1 MKRLLCLGLAAL
13 AAMGCGRRSR
23 LPYYV
28 DRTLTPVWLDAG
40 SDGGDT
46 LHRVSDFHLVDQRG
60 RAVSLATIR
69 DKIVVASFFY
79 ASCRQLCPTLRTQL
93 QRVQAAFN
101 ASSGV
106 TILSHTIAPESDSVE
121 VLAHYAREN
130 HMDAAR
136 WLLLT
141 GARCDIERLARD
153 SYFVELSDSG
163 GKTNGRLLHTETFV
177 LIDQRGHIRGVYDG
191 SLAYDVTR
199 LIEDIERLRDE
210 AV

>member
-1 MKRLLCLGLAAL
+1 MKRLRWLSLAIVAV
-13 AAMGCGRRSR
+13 MGCARRDH

-28 DRTLTPVWLDAG
+28 DPTRTPVWLDARG
-40 SDGGDT
+40 SSADT
-46 LHRVSDFHLVDQRG
+46 LHRVSDFRLVDQRG
-60 RAVSLATIR
+60 RVVSGATIR
-69 DKIVVASFFY
+69 NKIIVASFFY

-93 QRVQAAFN
+93 QRVQASFDAR
-101 ASSGV
+101 SGV
-106 TILSHTIAPESDSVE
+106 MILSHTIAPESDSVA
-121 VLAHYAREN
+121 VLARYAREN

-141 GARCDIERLARD
+141 GARSEIERLARD

-163 GKTNGRLLHTETFV
+163 GKTSGRLLHTETFV
-177 LIDQRGHIRGVYDG
+177 LIDRRGHIRGVYDG

-199 LIEDIERLRDE
+199 LIEDIELLRDE